1 VGVLAGPNPI
11 NRYSLGSDNDLKKN
25 ADGSITMYLQH
36 DNPGPD
42 KEANW
47 LPAPA
52 GAFYLWMRNYPPEPA
67 LVEALKNLATFQ
79 GSPPVV
85 PVG

>member
-1 VGVLAGPNPI
+1 VGAL
-11 NRYSLGSDNDLKKN
+11 
-25 ADGSITMYLQH
+25 
-36 DNPGPD
+36 
-42 KEANW
+42 
-47 LPAPA
+47 
-52 GAFYLWMRNYPPEPA
+52 YLWMRNYPPEPA